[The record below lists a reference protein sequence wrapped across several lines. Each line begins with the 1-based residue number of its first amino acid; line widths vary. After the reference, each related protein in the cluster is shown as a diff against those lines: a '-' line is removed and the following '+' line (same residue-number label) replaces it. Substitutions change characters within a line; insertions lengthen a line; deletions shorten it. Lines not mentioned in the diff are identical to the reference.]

1 MQGKL
6 IFGATLMAVLSP
18 AYAGEPVKRPVCTK
32 EQPQQQRQQQPQ
44 LQRAKAQECRAT
56 KAIPPVVDPTPW
68 FLL

>member
-6 IFGATLMAVLSP
+6 ILGATLLTVISP
-18 AYAGEPVKRPVCTK
+18 AYAGEPAKRPICTK

-44 LQRAKAQECRAT
+44 QQRTKAQDCRAI